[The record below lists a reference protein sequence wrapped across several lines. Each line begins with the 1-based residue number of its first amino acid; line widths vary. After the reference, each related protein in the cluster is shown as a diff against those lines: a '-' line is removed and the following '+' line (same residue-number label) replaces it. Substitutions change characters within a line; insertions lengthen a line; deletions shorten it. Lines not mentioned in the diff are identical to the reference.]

1 MKTFSTSGTGSQ
13 QTLSE
18 IESDKIP
25 IYDSLTDVD
34 ADLANLEV
42 GQIVATKDTGSELSA
57 PVDTVQ
63 SGNMHAV
70 TSNAVAKGLSY
81 STTEQ
86 KTGGVWIDGKPIY
99 RKVID
104 CVAMP
109 NATLKT
115 ISNALSNIDYVI
127 SIQGSASNGSVILP
141 LPYPTTERNNGDSI
155 QVYIADN
162 KTSLN
167 FICNADLSAYL
178 GYVTVEYTK
187 TTD

>member
-13 QTLSE
+13 QILSE

-25 IYDSLTDVD
+25 IYDSLTDVE

-70 TSNAVAKGLSY
+70 TSNAVAKSLSY
-81 STTEQ
+81 STTEH
-86 KTGGVWIDGKPIY
+86 KTGKKWIGGKEIYSLVIPINNQVSVLNNY
-99 RKVID
+99 DLTDKNIEWVTKSDVMVYNDNKQHIET
-104 CVAMP
+104 
-109 NATLKT
+109 NL
-115 ISNALSNIDYVI
+115 IDYNI
-127 SIQGSASNGSVILP
+127 STKKLVATSQLWCSYAIL
-141 LPYPTTERNNGDSI
+141 
-155 QVYIADN
+155 
-162 KTSLN
+162 
-167 FICNADLSAYL
+167 
-178 GYVTVEYTK
+178 EYTK

>member
-25 IYDSLTDVD
+25 IYDSLTDVT

-70 TSNAVAKGLSY
+70 SSNAVFLASSPNYAQKQLIFDGLTHYQNTSYVVPDNGFIIASGWGTGQTNNYIIFGINGVFVQNQGNADESISVVMPVRKGDIVS
-81 STTEQ
+81 
-86 KTGGVWIDGKPIY
+86 INIY
-99 RKVID
+99 L
-104 CVAMP
+104 
-109 NATLKT
+109 AT
-115 ISNALSNIDYVI
+115 
-127 SIQGSASNGSVILP
+127 
-141 LPYPTTERNNGDSI
+141 
-155 QVYIADN
+155 DN
-162 KTSLN
+162 KGCY
-167 FICNADLSAYL
+167 FIPCN
-178 GYVTVEYTK
+178 
-187 TTD
+187 